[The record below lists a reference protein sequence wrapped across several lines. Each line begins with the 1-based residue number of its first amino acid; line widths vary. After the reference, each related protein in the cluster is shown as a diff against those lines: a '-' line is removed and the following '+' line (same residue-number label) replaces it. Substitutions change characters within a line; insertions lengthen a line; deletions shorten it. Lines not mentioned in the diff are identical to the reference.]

1 MDAYGGSLNSV
12 LEVTVHGCSK
22 LKNIN
27 YFTKLH
33 PYVWL
38 NYVGLEFRT
47 TTHKGGGT
55 NPRYDQKYYFRLVED
70 VDQLDVQVYSKSTV
84 ASDFLIGS
92 GRVYLGT
99 VLSTGYDETAWPI
112 VNRRKKYAGEVRLTM
127 ILLNRQPPIV
137 PSARP
142 LRSDSFQNRDIPIL
156 STAINNISVSSI
168 LENIG
173 LFIFNKVL
181 ELLPSALYNIWC
193 VARYIGLKLFQQS
206 NQGRPN

>member
-1 MDAYGGSLNSV
+1 M
-12 LEVTVHGCSK
+12 
-22 LKNIN
+22 
-27 YFTKLH
+27 
-33 PYVWL
+33 
-38 NYVGLEFRT
+38 
-47 TTHKGGGT
+47 
-55 NPRYDQKYYFRLVED
+55 ED

-127 ILLNRQPPIV
+127 ILLKSQPQSV

-142 LRSDSFQNRDIPIL
+142 LRSDSFENRDLPIL
-156 STAINNISVSSI
+156 SSVINNFSISSI
-168 LENIG
+168 VENIA
-173 LFIFNKVL
+173 LFIFNKAL

-193 VARYIGLKLFQQS
+193 LAQYIGLKLFKRQS
-206 NQGRPN
+206 